1 MAAPVGAAQGYGGNT
16 PCVEVRNG
24 DGALIVLDAGMGLY
38 WLGRSLLAGPHGR
51 GQGKVTLL
59 LSHTHWDHIQGF
71 PFFVPA
77 FIPGNELQIW
87 GGGVDHLEPILE
99 GQMNPTYSPLVS
111 LSNLGA
117 KVAFGELANVAV
129 LTVGEMKITH
139 IHYTSGPHQIVGY
152 RLEEGGKAL
161 CYLPEVEHPTGGLAP
176 ALLEFAQGADVL
188 IHEAYYTSDELA
200 RGGLSLAGRS
210 GPPAGGHTSF
220 SEATEFGL
228 AAKVGKLYYFYH
240 HPDHDDGTIEAAV
253 AAERAR
259 LRVRGAELHVEAAR
273 EGVEFEV

>member
-1 MAAPVGAAQGYGGNT
+1 MAAPVGATQGYGGNT
-16 PCVEVRNG
+16 PCVEVRG
-24 DGALIVLDAGMGLY
+24 ADGALIALDAGMGLY

-51 GQGKVTLL
+51 GKGELTLL

-77 FIPGNELQIW
+77 FIPGNRMAVW

-117 KVAFGELANVAV
+117 QVEFGELGTHPTM
-129 LTVGEMKITH
+129 TVGGVTITH
-139 IHYTSGPHQIVGY
+139 LTYPSGPHQIVGY
-152 RLEEGGKAL
+152 RLEEGGRSL
-161 CYLPEVEHPTGGLAP
+161 CYLPEVEHPSGEPTP
-176 ALLEFAQGADVL
+176 ALVEFARGADILV
-188 IHEAYYTSDELA
+188 HEAYYTTEELA
-200 RGGLSLAGRS
+200 QGGLSLAGRS

-220 SEATEFGL
+220 REATEFGL
-228 AAKVGKLYYFYH
+228 AAGVGKMYYFYH

-259 LRVRGAELHVEAAR
+259 LRVRGAELDVEAAR